1 MQVKFDL
8 SDWQGRKTLLLPV
21 LDDAARAG
29 LMPADRTA
37 ELAEFLLGRGVGVAQ
52 AAAVVDPDA
61 TGLDTPRAAEPA
73 SAVEESEAPRFIRG
87 FHNILITIGIVVA
100 LVGVGGLASIY
111 AVIPVSLVLA
121 EILVRRQR
129 LALPAVA
136 LTLAVV
142 YAVAA
147 GSIPLLDSIH
157 ATDEAWLPAVLL
169 AIIAAAGLLVYWRYK
184 VPLALAGGLVAGFA
198 LLVYCLGLAVR
209 WLSGDA
215 AFYENHPKVFVA
227 LLGVFA
233 LLVFGTALWFDM
245 RDRHRLTRR
254 SDVAFWM
261 HLAAA
266 PAILYALMGQVFF
279 GDIYGLFSGGTSPWQ
294 AAAIVATVLLLM
306 VIGIVLDRRA
316 FVTSGLLSFG
326 YAFQIL
332 LSKGGLAEALASA
345 DTLIFLT
352 FLAIGVV
359 VLSLGIGWQ
368 PLRNVIVRR
377 LPDGLQDLVP
387 PAKA

>member
-29 LMPADRTA
+29 LVPADGTA
-37 ELAEFLLGRGVGVAQ
+37 SLAEFLLGRGVGVTQ
-52 AAAVVDPDA
+52 GAAVVDPVDS
-61 TGLDTPRAAEPA
+61 GLDTPRAAEPV
-73 SAVEESEAPRFIRG
+73 SPVEESEAPRFIRG
-87 FHNILITIGIVVA
+87 FHDILITIGIVVA

-111 AVIPVSLVLA
+111 AVIPVALVLA

-129 LALPAVA
+129 LALPAVV

-142 YAVAA
+142 YAVAV
-147 GSIPLLDSIH
+147 GTIPLLEGVE
-157 ATDEAWLPAVLL
+157 AVDEAWLATVLL
-169 AIIAAAGLLVYWRYK
+169 ATIAAAGMVVYWRYK
-184 VPLALAGGLVAGFA
+184 VPLALAGGLVTIFA
-198 LLVYCLGLAVR
+198 LLVYCLGLGVR
-209 WLSGDA
+209 WLSGNA
-215 AFYENHPKVFVA
+215 AFFDSHPNVFVA

-245 RDRHRLTRR
+245 RDRLRLTRR

-266 PAILYALMGQVFF
+266 PAILYTLMGLVFF
-279 GDIYGLFSGGTSPWQ
+279 GDIYGVFSSGTTLWQ
-294 AAAIVATVLLLM
+294 AAAIVAAVLALM
-306 VIGIVLDRRA
+306 LIGIVLDRRA

-332 LSKGGLAEALASA
+332 LTKGGLAAALASA
-345 DTLIFLT
+345 DTVIFLI

-368 PLRNVIVRR
+368 WLRNVIVRR
-377 LPDGLQDLVP
+377 LPESLQDVIP
-387 PAKA
+387 PARG